1 MRFLLIFSVGL
12 FGIQNAFS
20 QRDTLDPKKIIKL
33 DDIVVSAQIE
43 PQSIRKSIKNVQ
55 VITEEQIKNLGA
67 SNLGDVLNQYV
78 NITVVPSGESGRS
91 TVSLF
96 GLDSDYFKI
105 LVDNVPLVNEGG
117 FGNNTDLSQI
127 NLEDIERIEI
137 VEGAM
142 GVTHGANAVS
152 GILNII
158 TKRKTP
164 NQWDISYSLQEE
176 TVGKEYNIKDRGRHI
191 QNFKATHNINQN
203 WLASLGTTRNRF
215 MGFLGDY
222 NGKNVLYNSQGRG
235 YMYLPRTYWQTN
247 ALVNY
252 HSQKFNTF
260 YKFEW
265 MTQDIDYYDRNIKS
279 AYNDRWGAYKY
290 GNDKRY
296 FYKRQFHNLN
306 LNGIG
311 WMNYDFSFSFQKQT
325 RENEDF
331 RYIISQ
337 KTEAD
342 NRKQLIESMQVFY
355 SKGNL
360 NKLFYNKKLALSL
373 GYEATSNKGFALV
386 DAEQNRTREVQKNID
401 NYDAFLV
408 SEYHFTDKFSTRIGG
423 RYSFQT
429 LFDNQ

>member
-1 MRFLLIFSVGL
+1 
-12 FGIQNAFS
+12 
-20 QRDTLDPKKIIKL
+20 
-33 DDIVVSAQIE
+33 
-43 PQSIRKSIKNVQ
+43 
-55 VITEEQIKNLGA
+55 
-67 SNLGDVLNQYV
+67 
-78 NITVVPSGESGRS
+78 
-91 TVSLF
+91 
-96 GLDSDYFKI
+96 
-105 LVDNVPLVNEGG
+105 
-117 FGNNTDLSQI
+117 
-127 NLEDIERIEI
+127 
-137 VEGAM
+137 
-142 GVTHGANAVS
+142 
-152 GILNII
+152 
-158 TKRKTP
+158 
-164 NQWDISYSLQEE
+164 
-176 TVGKEYNIKDRGRHI
+176 
-191 QNFKATHNINQN
+191 
-203 WLASLGTTRNRF
+203 

-290 GNDKRY
+290 RNDKRY

-360 NKLFYNKKLALSL
+360 NKLF
-373 GYEATSNKGFALV
+373 
-386 DAEQNRTREVQKNID
+386 
-401 NYDAFLV
+401 
-408 SEYHFTDKFSTRIGG
+408 
-423 RYSFQT
+423 
-429 LFDNQ
+429 

>member
-203 WLASLGTTRNRF
+203 WLASLGTTRPRY
-215 MGFLGDY
+215 MGCIAEY
-222 NGKNVLYNSQGRG
+222 KGKKVL
-235 YMYLPRTYWQTN
+235 
-247 ALVNY
+247 
-252 HSQKFNTF
+252 
-260 YKFEW
+260 
-265 MTQDIDYYDRNIKS
+265 
-279 AYNDRWGAYKY
+279 
-290 GNDKRY
+290 
-296 FYKRQFHNLN
+296 
-306 LNGIG
+306 
-311 WMNYDFSFSFQKQT
+311 
-325 RENEDF
+325 
-331 RYIISQ
+331 
-337 KTEAD
+337 
-342 NRKQLIESMQVFY
+342 
-355 SKGNL
+355 
-360 NKLFYNKKLALSL
+360 
-373 GYEATSNKGFALV
+373 
-386 DAEQNRTREVQKNID
+386 
-401 NYDAFLV
+401 
-408 SEYHFTDKFSTRIGG
+408 
-423 RYSFQT
+423 
-429 LFDNQ
+429 